1 MNTFLTDFSIYS
13 VKENFLCVPRWLMY
27 VFPPLIL
34 ISVVLL
40 DTTSVL
46 GELGWKTYPIN
57 GVRGEPLSHVI
68 SFIITVYCCITE
80 INYIDLKRTKL
91 VE

>member
-1 MNTFLTDFSIYS
+1 MKNVYMNTFLTDFSIYS

-27 VFPPLIL
+27 VFSPLIL

-68 SFIITVYCCITE
+68 SFILTVQ
-80 INYIDLKRTKL
+80 NVLLKK
-91 VE
+91 E